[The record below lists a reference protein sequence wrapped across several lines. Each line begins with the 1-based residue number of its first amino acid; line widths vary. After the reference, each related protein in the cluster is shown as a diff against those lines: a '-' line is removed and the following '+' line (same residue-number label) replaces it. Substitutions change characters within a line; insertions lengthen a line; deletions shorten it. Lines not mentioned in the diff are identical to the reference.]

1 MDVRINTCY
10 VVKIQN
16 QLDVVP
22 DKKTGKLEVYG
33 KRMINDRLMRQT
45 ADLCLE
51 ALKFC
56 IHVIQEEWDLI
67 MASDPKLRKR
77 KIDTLIHATKTERP
91 KYPEFDLRFQ
101 TCLLIPDGP
110 SLRMRLVW

>member
-10 VVKIQN
+10 VVKIQR
-16 QLDVVP
+16 QLNAVP
-22 DKKTGKLEVYG
+22 DRKTGKLEVHG
-33 KRMINDRLMRQT
+33 KRMVDDYLMRQT

-56 IHVIQEEWDLI
+56 IDVIQEEWDLI

-77 KIDTLIHATKTERP
+77 KIDTMIHETKTDKP
-91 KYPEFDLRFQ
+91 KYPEFDLRFPN
-101 TCLLIPDGP
+101 LPA
-110 SLRMRLVW
+110 